1 VYGKIFESIYDGSLY
16 GHFEAIVTF
25 QALIVLADEH
35 GLIDISPQA
44 LAGRTS
50 YPLDIIK
57 TGLKVLQQ
65 SDPHSRSQDEDGK
78 RIVPLDNGREFGW
91 RIVNY
96 DYYRNLAR
104 RADKKASAAERQ
116 RRKRKSDSQDV
127 DCKGCHAPVT
137 PQSRH
142 LAYTDTNTDISHS
155 PSESAQE
162 ADAVIWN
169 TGIELLGDKKSD
181 RSLIG
186 KWVSEHGKEKVAA
199 TIAQAAVQ
207 RPVEPKAYI
216 TAALQDRVQPTDPYF
231 KQLNQA
237 VANVDD

>member
-1 VYGKIFESIYDGSLY
+1 MYGKIFESIYDGSLY
-16 GHFEAIVTF
+16 GNFEAIVTF
-25 QALIVLADEH
+25 QALIVLADED

-50 YPLDIIK
+50 YPIEVIK
-57 TGLKVLQQ
+57 TGLKILQQ
-65 SDPHSRSQDEDGK
+65 SDPHSRSQEEDGK

-96 DYYRNLAR
+96 EHYRNLASR
-104 RADKKASAAERQ
+104 QDTKIKARERKRRQ
-116 RRKRKSDSQDV
+116 REKESQSTDS
-127 DCKGCHAPVT
+127 KGCHAPVT
-137 PQSRH
+137 PVSRMSRH
-142 LAYTDTNTDISHS
+142 TDTDTSHS
-155 PSESAQE
+155 PSESAQD

-199 TIAQAAVQ
+199 AIAQAAVQ

-216 TAALQDRVQPTDPYF
+216 TAALQERVQPTDPYY
-231 KQLNQA
+231 KQLGQA
-237 VANVDD
+237 VAKC

>member
-1 VYGKIFESIYDGSLY
+1 MSEVDHPEGNRGFL
-16 GHFEAIVTF
+16 
-25 QALIVLADEH
+25 
-35 GLIDISPQA
+35 
-44 LAGRTS
+44 
-50 YPLDIIK
+50 
-57 TGLKVLQQ
+57 
-65 SDPHSRSQDEDGK
+65 
-78 RIVPLDNGREFGW
+78 
-91 RIVNY
+91 IVNY
-96 DYYRNLAR
+96 EYYRNKGSREDRAR
-104 RADKKASAAERQ
+104 QSTERTRRWREKHKKNNDGTQGDAQER
-116 RRKRKSDSQDV
+116 V
-127 DCKGCHAPVT
+127 G
-137 PQSRH
+137 RH
-142 LAYTDTNTDISHS
+142 TDTDTDIYHS

-162 ADAVIWN
+162 ADEVIWK
-169 TGIELLGDKKSD
+169 TGVEILGGKKSD

>member
-1 VYGKIFESIYDGSLY
+1 MYGKIFESIYDGSLY

-25 QALIVLADEH
+25 QALIVLADEQ
-35 GLIDISPQA
+35 GLIDISPHA

-50 YPLDIIK
+50 YPIEIIK
-57 TGLKVLQQ
+57 AGLKVLQQ

-96 DYYRNLAR
+96 DHYRNLASR
-104 RADKKASAAERQ
+104 EDTKIKARERKRRQ
-116 RRKRKSDSQDV
+116 REKESQAVDSKR
-127 DCKGCHAPVT
+127 CHAPVT
-137 PQSRH
+137 PVSRMSRH
-142 LAYTDTNTDISHS
+142 TDTYTSHS
-155 PSESAQE
+155 PSESAQD

-199 TIAQAAVQ
+199 AIAQAAVQ

-216 TAALQDRVQPTDPYF
+216 TAALQDRIQSTDPYF
-231 KQLNQA
+231 KQLTQA